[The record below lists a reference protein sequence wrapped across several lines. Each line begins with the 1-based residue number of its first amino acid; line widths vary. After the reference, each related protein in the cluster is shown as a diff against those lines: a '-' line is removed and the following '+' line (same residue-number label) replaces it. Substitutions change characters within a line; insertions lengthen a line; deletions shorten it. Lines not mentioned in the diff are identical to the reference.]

1 MHASAELDELDHLLV
16 TALQT
21 APRADWRRIGAALGV
36 DASTAARR
44 WARLTAS
51 GLAWLTCFPASV
63 DWMTPVVAFIEVD
76 CAPGRLHAVAA
87 ELAEDPHVFNLEHV
101 TGGRDLIMTV
111 VLRDNAELAR
121 YVGFRVGRLAGVIA
135 TRTQLATTLHAEGS
149 RWRLDRLDQSQ
160 RDLLVGAPERGTGDW
175 ALRPGDEDLVRLL
188 VRDCRLPVARLAEGS
203 GLSPTTVRR
212 RLARLHR
219 GGALVYRCEVARS
232 ASGWPV
238 TVYLWAT
245 TPPDEVAQVAGKLA
259 GMRETRMCASLSG
272 PHNLLFAVWL
282 RSVEHVQSFEAG
294 LRRRFPRLTVAD
306 RAVALWQ
313 LKLAGQLLDP
323 RGRHLRTVPFWTW
336 DDPGTE
342 DEQAALVARL
352 RTGERPSPAR
362 PGPPAAG

>member
-1 MHASAELDELDHLLV
+1 MQESDTLDELDHLLV

-21 APRADWRRIGAALGV
+21 APRADWRRIGAVLGV

-44 WARLTAS
+44 WARLAS
-51 GLAWLTCFPASV
+51 AGLAWLTCFPVAV
-63 DWMTPVVAFIEVD
+63 DWITPVVAFIEVD
-76 CAPGRLHAVAA
+76 CAPGRLHEVAA
-87 ELAEDPHVFNLEHV
+87 ELAEDPHVFNLEHI
-101 TGGRDLIMTV
+101 TGGRDLMMTA

-121 YVGFRVGRLAGVIA
+121 YVGFRIGRLAGVTA

-149 RWRLDRLDQSQ
+149 RWRLDRLDQTQ
-160 RDLLVGAPERGTGDW
+160 RDLLVGDPARASGDW
-175 ALRPGDEDLVRLL
+175 VLRAEDEQLVRLL
-188 VRDCRLPVARLAEGS
+188 VRDCRQPVARLAERT

-219 GGALVYRCEVARS
+219 GGALLYRCEVARS
-232 ASGWPV
+232 VSGWPV
-238 TVYLWAT
+238 TVYLWAS
-245 TPPDEVAQVAGKLA
+245 TPPDEVARVAGELA

-282 RSVEHVQSFEAG
+282 RSVEQVQSFEAA
-294 LRRRFPRLTVAD
+294 LRRRFPRLTVTD

-342 DEQAALVARL
+342 SELDALVDRL
-352 RTGERPSPAR
+352 RTGPP
-362 PGPPAAG
+362 PGGAPRTVAP